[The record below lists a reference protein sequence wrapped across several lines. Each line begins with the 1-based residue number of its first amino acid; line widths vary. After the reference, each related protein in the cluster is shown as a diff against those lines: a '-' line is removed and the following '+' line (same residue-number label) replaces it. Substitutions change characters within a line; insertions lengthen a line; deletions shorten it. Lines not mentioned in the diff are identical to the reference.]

1 MAVNQNSLVEK
12 DILLSLAQLRLQLTT
27 LDIEESIKTCRYL
40 RIMALHNESS
50 LLMYAKNASKI
61 GIIEESLWAFEQL
74 SNMYEANFGID
85 FLVNYYTFLNK
96 TKNADIA
103 AKHYI
108 GKVLLNDRVNNKV
121 FNGINDFIYKK
132 YNIDFLDSLLFFLK
146 DDSIEFSKQSLE
158 KLGKLIINLRKL
170 GLRYSFPLG
179 KIIERNDKHFFINLF
194 DIEDRLL
201 FIDERNN
208 LEENDDSYYNV
219 EHSIGAIF
227 SLFVSNR
234 DIKSE
239 KPYKGRKIGFFTD
252 TLEMGGN
259 ERNAV
264 FTAIESKHSEVYQST
279 FLLHY
284 SDQEINN
291 HWADIIH
298 KNDLEVINI
307 KGTPTVTNKSW
318 VNFRIEFIDRVF
330 KDCDVIIKDFTI
342 QLKAAFIKL
351 VELDLDHIHCFSSD
365 TRCIIIGIAA
375 ALAGIPIISVNP
387 GSMSPASRPKIRPE
401 VEYLLYS
408 GYKALLKIANVNL
421 FFCSIAACVDY
432 KAWLK
437 QESSNKFNV
446 NYVSIV
452 TDNISDSTV
461 SLDRMKLPRK
471 KDNEVVIVGC
481 FRFHP
486 VKRPFLWIDIALYIA
501 ERHSNVTFYL
511 VGDGALLKECKSKVN
526 ASAYA
531 DRFNFLGAIQD
542 PSYVYDYSDIT
553 YMTSVSEGLGN
564 VILEAESFGVVPVV
578 PYVGG
583 MPETIVHAK
592 NGYVTE
598 LDEENPVAMIHYL
611 EVLIE
616 NKELRNS
623 CSEYA
628 KYFVKANF
636 GPNTMLNNVL
646 SVKRNQVSILENL
659 DYQHE
664 TIEQ

>member
-1 MAVNQNSLVEK
+1 MKVNHDRLAEK
-12 DILLSLAQLRLQLTT
+12 DIILLLVELRLQLTT

-40 RIMALHNESS
+40 RIMALHDESS
-50 LLMYAKNASKI
+50 LLMYAKNVSKI
-61 GIIEESLWAFEQL
+61 GIIEESLWAYEQL
-74 SNMYEANFGID
+74 SNMYESNFGID

-96 TKNADIA
+96 TKNADVA
-103 AKHYI
+103 AKHYVE
-108 GKVLLNDRVNNKV
+108 KVLLNSNVNNKV

-132 YNIDFLDSLLFFLK
+132 YNIDFLDSLLLILK
-146 DDSIEFSKQSLE
+146 DDNIKFSKQSLE
-158 KLGKLIINLRKL
+158 KLGRLIINLRKL

-179 KIIERNDKHFFINLF
+179 KIIEKNDKHFFINLF

-201 FIDERNN
+201 FIDERSNSVRSEDN
-208 LEENDDSYYNV
+208 YYNI
-219 EHSIGAIF
+219 EHSIATIF
-227 SLFVSNR
+227 NLFISNR
-234 DIKSE
+234 EIKSE
-239 KPYKGRKIGFFTD
+239 KPYKGKNIGFFTD

-264 FTAIESKHSEVYQST
+264 FTAIESKHSKVYENT

-284 SDQEINN
+284 SDPEINN
-291 HWADIIH
+291 HWADIIY

-307 KGTPTVTNKSW
+307 KGTPNSTNKSW
-318 VNFRIEFIDRVF
+318 VNFRMEFIDRVF
-330 KDCDVIIKDFTI
+330 KDCNVIIKDFTV
-342 QLKAAFIKL
+342 QLKAAFMKL
-351 VELDLDHIHCFSSD
+351 VELDLDHIHCFCSD
-365 TRCIIIGIAA
+365 TRCIILGIAA
-375 ALAGIPIISVNP
+375 SLAGIPLISVNP

-401 VEYLLYS
+401 VEYLLSS
-408 GYKALLKIANVNL
+408 GYKALLKIANTNL

-432 KAWLK
+432 KTWLK

-446 NYVSIV
+446 NYVSIIN
-452 TDNISDSTV
+452 DNISNSTV
-461 SLDRMKLPRK
+461 SLDKMKLPRK
-471 KDNEVVIVGC
+471 KDNEVVVVGC

-486 VKRPFLWIDIALYIA
+486 VKRPLLWINIALYIA
-501 ERHSNVTFYL
+501 KHHSNVTFYL

-531 DRFNFLGAIQD
+531 DKFNFLGAIQD
-542 PSYVYDYSDIT
+542 PSYIYDYSDIT
-553 YMTSVSEGLGN
+553 YMTSISEGLGN

-598 LDEENPVAMIHYL
+598 LDEENPVDMIRYL
-611 EVLIE
+611 ERLIE
-616 NKELRNS
+616 NKELRNT

-646 SVKRNQVSILENL
+646 SVKRGHTSTL
-659 DYQHE
+659 
-664 TIEQ
+664 